1 MGKKKTVEKTVK
13 ELSEI
18 SSVENETSTESGNSD
33 NMNNIGKVERIAS
46 TVAGGALAAY
56 GLKRGGISG
65 VLLAAAGGALVYT
78 GATGYCHAYKAL
90 GINTAQKD
98 NETSVRSD
106 AGVRVEK
113 SVTINKSPE
122 ELYQFWHNLENL
134 PQFMK
139 HLESVE
145 ITGENR
151 SHWIAKA
158 PAGKTVE
165 WDAEIINDK
174 ENEMIAWRSL
184 EGSGIPNAGSVHFIA
199 APEGRG
205 TEVKVEIRYEPP
217 AGKIGMLV
225 AKLFGEEPNQQVSED
240 LRRFKQLME
249 TGVTSTVEGQPS
261 GRLTEVI
268 KQRATANA

>member
-1 MGKKKTVEKTVK
+1 MAKKNTIEKTI
-13 ELSEI
+13 EEITDFSASEHETDAEN
-18 SSVENETSTESGNSD
+18 SSNK
-33 NMNNIGKVERIAS
+33 NIGKVERIAS

-56 GLKRGGISG
+56 GLKRGGVSG
-65 VLLAAAGGALVYT
+65 VLIAAAGGALLYT
-78 GATGYCHAYKAL
+78 GASGYCHAYKAL
-90 GINTAQKD
+90 GINTAERD

-113 SVTINKSPE
+113 SVTIDKSPD

-151 SHWIAKA
+151 SHWVAKA

-184 EGSGIPNAGSVHFIA
+184 EGSGIPNAGSVHFTA

-225 AKLFGEEPNQQVSED
+225 AKLFGEEPSRQVSED

-249 TGVTSTVEGQPS
+249 TGVTATVEGQPS
-261 GRLTEVI
+261 GRLTDIV
-268 KQRATANA
+268 KQTATANA